1 MQNNTLLAI
10 LTIILGLLVITF
22 PLFSIFTVSVL
33 AGLGVIF
40 IGIWLI
46 SLSFG
51 SWALNKTVSLLY
63 LLFGIMALI
72 LGLGL
77 FGSIIA
83 ISVLASL
90 WFYIGGFF
98 LIIAGIMGLFARE
111 GTINKGSNVVII
123 LLGIIYVL
131 LGSWAW
137 DPYFLAL
144 IIGLSLI
151 IDGISLFFANPS
163 EKMESEA

>member
-1 MQNNTLLAI
+1 
-10 LTIILGLLVITF
+10 
-22 PLFSIFTVSVL
+22 
-33 AGLGVIF
+33 
-40 IGIWLI
+40 
-46 SLSFG
+46 
-51 SWALNKTVSLLY
+51 
-63 LLFGIMALI
+63 MALI

-77 FGSIIA
+77 FGSIVA

-111 GTINKGSNVVII
+111 GTLNKGSNLIII

-151 IDGISLFFANPS
+151 VDGISLFFVNTS
-163 EKMESEA
+163 EKMESES